1 MKRLEKQLS
10 SKANS
15 CPFLQLNRSNSVKG
29 LRVMKIVKE
38 IKFEGF
44 WDELESKKDF
54 QRQLV
59 TKYLRLHLVFTSYST
74 LREKF
79 NCYFRTFFASINTIF
94 IFTGILS
101 TNLSLYE
108 VYTLS

>member
-1 MKRLEKQLS
+1 MLLLPNFDQSEKLS
-10 SKANS
+10 SKANF

-44 WDELESKKDF
+44 WGELESKKGF

-59 TKYLRLHLVFTSYST
+59 TKYLRLHLVFT
-74 LREKF
+74 
-79 NCYFRTFFASINTIF
+79 
-94 IFTGILS
+94 
-101 TNLSLYE
+101 
-108 VYTLS
+108 